1 MNGKPSSAKTVTLG
15 PLYKQYLLLCELEL
29 FAIPLLAVAV
39 Y

>member
-15 PLYKQYLLLCELEL
+15 PLNKQPVILCELEL
-29 FAIPLLAVAV
+29 FAIPLLAVAE

>member
-15 PLYKQYLLLCELEL
+15 PPYKQYLLLCELEL
-29 FAIPLLAVAV
+29 FAIPLLVVVV